1 MQLHRDRD
9 RFRAAGVDLVVI
21 GQGRPE
27 QAEHFRRAQ
36 RVEGLDMLVDE
47 RRKSYKAAGT
57 KMATFNELL
66 GPRVVLKGIR
76 RAAASRVHQGRTV
89 GHNAQLG
96 GVLLVMPDG
105 SIPCERRNCA
115 ACSGR
120 PCPIT
125 TRSTPASR
133 KRLRSRC
140 NCTA

>member
-1 MQLHRDRD
+1 
-9 RFRAAGVDLVVI
+9 VELVVI

-27 QAEHFRRAQ
+27 QAEDFRRSQ
-36 RVEGLDMLVDE
+36 GVEELELLVDE
-47 RRKSYKAAGT
+47 GRKSYKAAGT

-105 SIPCERRNCA
+105 SIPYAHLAEDAGDNPPNDEVLAAIERAVR
-115 ACSGR
+115 G
-120 PCPIT
+120 
-125 TRSTPASR
+125 
-133 KRLRSRC
+133 
-140 NCTA
+140 